1 MRYPAGPT
9 EDPGAQD
16 LGTWNPSSLNQ
27 PLAPTIYTL
36 SPATRIESSTPWAA
50 GPLTQGQGSV
60 ALSGLCA
67 LPSGRAV
74 HSPSAARATAPLRH
88 PSALAVRASLSPG
101 SLERC
106 SLLARELRQGNTVSA
121 GASVDFGISRYPGT
135 ANFTTRET
143 LTPLASLACP

>member
-36 SPATRIESSTPWAA
+36 SPATRIESSAPWAA

-67 LPSGRAV
+67 LPSRRAV
-74 HSPSAARATAPLRH
+74 HSPSAARATAPPPQRAR
-88 PSALAVRASLSPG
+88 SARASLSPG

-106 SLLARELRQGNTVSA
+106 SLLAGELRQDNTVSA

-143 LTPLASLACP
+143 LTPFASLACP